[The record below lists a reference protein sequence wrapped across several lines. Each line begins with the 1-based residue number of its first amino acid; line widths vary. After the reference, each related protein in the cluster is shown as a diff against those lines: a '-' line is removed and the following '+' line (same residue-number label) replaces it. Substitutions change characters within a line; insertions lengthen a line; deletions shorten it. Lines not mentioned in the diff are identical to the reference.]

1 MTIRYITCCLLIVA
15 CAPMAYASL
24 DPLIG
29 EREFRAASATLAQEL
44 GAHIKKTHTAP
55 PLIGLTP
62 IRNTTS
68 EHIDTGLFAS
78 LLTRE
83 LLTYGIKVR
92 NERHRADH
100 DAKPSADPAA
110 LLLSGEIR
118 GIWAVDGENRV
129 CTTFIILTLTDAK
142 TRMILWTKDVSFRRI
157 VPKRSLSF

>member
-29 EREFRAASATLAQEL
+29 EREFRAASATLSQEL

-55 PLIGLTP
+55 PL
-62 IRNTTS
+62 
-68 EHIDTGLFAS
+68 IDTGLFAS